1 LYGVTNIF
9 SAILPTSNPQYLQ
22 AGPYV
27 YQEYDTYSNTTYNNS
42 QNTVNAT
49 FNRSMKYMG
58 NNDTIDTPIWQNN
71 IATFTQ
77 WWRL

>member
-1 LYGVTNIF
+1 
-9 SAILPTSNPQYLQ
+9 
-22 AGPYV
+22 
-27 YQEYDTYSNTTYNNS
+27 
-42 QNTVNAT
+42 VNAT